1 MRPDRGV
8 GGFILHGSLRHP
20 AESERSKMK
29 CVSDRELVKV
39 LMAKNAE
46 LAAQVGANA
55 SNVDYLA
62 MMSDVEIPA
71 TDEMEVQADE

>member
-1 MRPDRGV
+1 
-8 GGFILHGSLRHP
+8 
-20 AESERSKMK
+20 MK

-39 LMAKNAE
+39 LMAQNAA

-62 MMSDVEIPA
+62 MMSGIEIPVTEKTEVK
-71 TDEMEVQADE
+71 TDE

>member
-1 MRPDRGV
+1 MLKGN
-8 GGFILHGSLRHP
+8 
-20 AESERSKMK
+20 KMK

-39 LMAKNAE
+39 LMAQNAA

-62 MMSDVEIPA
+62 MMSDVDIPESE
-71 TDEMEVQADE
+71 EMEVKANE

>member
-1 MRPDRGV
+1 
-8 GGFILHGSLRHP
+8 
-20 AESERSKMK
+20 MK
-29 CVSDRELVKV
+29 RVSDRELVKV
-39 LMAKNAE
+39 LMAQNAA

>member
-1 MRPDRGV
+1 
-8 GGFILHGSLRHP
+8 
-20 AESERSKMK
+20 MK
-29 CVSDRELVKV
+29 RVSDKELVKE
-39 LMAKNAE
+39 LMAKNAA

-71 TDEMEVQADE
+71 EEEMEVKTDE

>member
-1 MRPDRGV
+1 
-8 GGFILHGSLRHP
+8 
-20 AESERSKMK
+20 MK

>member
-1 MRPDRGV
+1 
-8 GGFILHGSLRHP
+8 
-20 AESERSKMK
+20 MK
-29 CVSDRELVKV
+29 LISDGELVKV
-39 LMAKNAE
+39 LMAQNAA

-71 TDEMEVQADE
+71 EEETEVKADE

>member
-1 MRPDRGV
+1 
-8 GGFILHGSLRHP
+8 
-20 AESERSKMK
+20 MK
-29 CVSDRELVKV
+29 HVSDKELVKE
-39 LMAKNAE
+39 LMAQNAA

-71 TDEMEVQADE
+71 TDETDEMEVQAYE

>member
-1 MRPDRGV
+1 
-8 GGFILHGSLRHP
+8 
-20 AESERSKMK
+20 MK
-29 CVSDRELVKV
+29 RVSDKDLVKE
-39 LMAKNAE
+39 LMAQNAA

-71 TDEMEVQADE
+71 TDDMEVPEVTNAED

>member
-1 MRPDRGV
+1 
-8 GGFILHGSLRHP
+8 
-20 AESERSKMK
+20 MK

-39 LMAKNAE
+39 LMAKNAA

-62 MMSDVEIPA
+62 MMSDVDIP
-71 TDEMEVQADE
+71 ESEVNADE

>member
-1 MRPDRGV
+1 
-8 GGFILHGSLRHP
+8 
-20 AESERSKMK
+20 MK
-29 CVSDRELVKV
+29 HVSDKELVKE
-39 LMAKNAE
+39 LMAQNAA

-62 MMSDVEIPA
+62 MMSDVEIQA

>member
-1 MRPDRGV
+1 
-8 GGFILHGSLRHP
+8 
-20 AESERSKMK
+20 MK

-62 MMSDVEIPA
+62 MMSDVDIPESE
-71 TDEMEVQADE
+71 EMEVKADE